1 MGYSWNFQK
10 IEGPS
15 AFYSLQVNGV
25 TSQVRIDPW
34 IIPDGRKFGV
44 LAGRI
49 ENCEILDEMDDFC
62 LDEIIDEIRIDAL
75 PRI

>member
-15 AFYSLQVNGV
+15 AFYSLQMNGV

-34 IIPDGRKFGV
+34 IIPDGRKLTIPGK
-44 LAGRI
+44 I

-62 LDEIIDEIRIDAL
+62 LDEIIGEIEIDAL